1 MCGYKNRQGRRRP
14 VRGKDST
21 QAVAWLF
28 GHARG
33 RGWQAALALLVV
45 ASLCADSH
53 AQTDRYVYID
63 DLPEWASYAG
73 DVMYKATQYWE
84 ERLPGT
90 MFYQVDD
97 QAQADFMVSWVK
109 EFGGEHVGFALGTD
123 FIEVGLGDSD
133 CDDSWQPYSSGYVTE
148 IMAHEIG
155 HVLGYG
161 HSGDPSDIMYPVALN
176 REYGL
181 VEQEIQT
188 TYSYGH
194 FVEFCTIKEVS
205 SFDYYV
211 SIEDPTYGFDVYVV
225 PDGSALDKWA
235 EGEPFEYYDDSA
247 CFGENYI
254 SYGGRCSGVPRNA
267 GLLVLM
273 PDQLTEPLT
282 EVRIQYQEVGADS
295 AGGAQAGREAPARQE
310 TFGAADE
317 SLALFVDP
325 MKRYTM
331 QYPSSW
337 GIYDPR
343 LDETLNPAYDG
354 PNLLTFFSNDLYAEI
369 YLNLYDVDYTMMG
382 DSEILDVIVE
392 DERYVCETAVDFG
405 YACYDFFVLDAYTS
419 VLDSGLKAYNV
430 EYGWTYV
437 EDGQSYET
445 FTRVAEVHDG
455 TTAWYMG
462 AETDLEYRALLEDL
476 IGSAVNS
483 FALTAPAPAPGG
495 SSPNAVPTRAESEA
509 REAGEAGTVAVEH
522 DSYDVWQQGRTH
534 AKVYG
539 TVDPQYAGIRIALT
553 YTYPDGRT
561 EGKMISYT
569 PPGDFE
575 TSFLLDSGSPEG
587 TYEVMASVGDR
598 IVGTDSFEVIQSPS
612 PPDAPPQ
619 AGRDGLDEP
628 DAVPQAVQD
637 GPAQPDGA
645 PQAPESYCGP
655 GTEMDSDGVC
665 QLIPAAPD
673 AAPQDSRG
681 ESGAGDPEPELRSA
695 ADAAPQDSRGGQDA
709 GVSEKLEPRCGP
721 GTERG
726 EDGVCQM
733 IRDQAGGGCL
743 VSTAAYGSELA
754 VQVQRL
760 REIRDNV
767 HGTESGRAFMESFNR
782 IYYVFSPAVADW
794 ERQSPAF
801 KQAVR
806 ATLAPM
812 LWSLSALDRADP
824 SSEAEMAAY
833 GAAVLLANAGMYA
846 GGPAAALALAG
857 RRLGKI

>member
-1 MCGYKNRQGRRRP
+1 M
-14 VRGKDST
+14 S
-21 QAVAWLF
+21 AVACLF

-33 RGWQAALALLVV
+33 RGWQAALGLLVV

-109 EFGGEHVGFALGTD
+109 EFGGEHVGFALGTQ
-123 FIEVGLGDSD
+123 FIEVGLGDSYCSAD
-133 CDDSWQPYSSGYVTE
+133 GRWSPYSSRHVTE

-161 HSGDPSDIMYPVALN
+161 HSDDPSDIMYPIALN
-176 REYGL
+176 KEYGL
-181 VEQEIQT
+181 IEREIST
-188 TYSYGH
+188 TSGYGH
-194 FVEFCTIKEVS
+194 FEPFCTVKDVS
-205 SFDYYV
+205 SFAYHV
-211 SIEDPTYGFDVYVV
+211 SIDDPTYGFDVYVV

-235 EGEPFEYYDDSA
+235 EGEAFEYYADSA
-247 CFGENYI
+247 CFGENYL
-254 SYGGRCSGVPRNA
+254 SYGGTCSGVSRNA
-267 GLLVLM
+267 GLLILS
-273 PDQLTEPLT
+273 PDLLTEPLT
-282 EVRIQYQEVGADS
+282 SIRVQFQEAGPDA
-295 AGGAQAGREAPARQE
+295 AGGVAQPEREALAQPEAL
-310 TFGAADE
+310 GADE
-317 SLALFVDP
+317 SLTLFVDP
-325 MKRYTM
+325 MKMYTM

-337 GIYDPR
+337 SVYDPA
-343 LDETLNPAYDG
+343 LDPTLDGAYDG
-354 PNLLTFFSNDLYAEI
+354 PVLVTFFDDELYAEI
-369 YLNLYDVDYTMMG
+369 SLSLYDIGYSGLG
-382 DSEILDVIVE
+382 DSEILEMLVD
-392 DERYVCETAVDFG
+392 DERYLCETAAESGYGCSDFEVF
-405 YACYDFFVLDAYTS
+405 DTYTS

-430 EYGWTYV
+430 EYWWTYW
-437 EDGQSYET
+437 EDGQGYDT
-445 FTRVAEVHDG
+445 FARVAEVHSG
-455 TTAWYMG
+455 TAAWYML
-462 AETDLEYRALLEDL
+462 AETDSENVTLFYDL
-476 IGSAVNS
+476 IDSVVGS
-483 FALTAPAPAPGG
+483 FAFTASAPAPGG

-509 REAGEAGTVAVEH
+509 RAAGEAGTVAVEH

-628 DAVPQAVQD
+628 DAAPQAVQD

-665 QLIPAAPD
+665 QLSPAPPALEPPAAPD
-673 AAPQDSRG
+673 AAPQDSLG
-681 ESGAGDPEPELRSA
+681 ESGAGDPEPEPRSA
-695 ADAAPQDSRGGQDA
+695 ADAAPQDSLGGQDA

-726 EDGVCQM
+726 EDGVCQL
-733 IRDQAGGGCL
+733 IRDQSGGGCL